1 MKVDE
6 KKVFIQI
13 VLLKIMDLEGSVFKV
28 LPTQVCQNSKRKKVG
43 ILPVLAQKCCIQLAQ
58 FAADSL
64 L

>member
-13 VLLKIMDLEGSVFKV
+13 VLLKIMDLECSRSCPHKSAKT
-28 LPTQVCQNSKRKKVG
+28 LLRNKVG
-43 ILPVLAQKCCIQLAQ
+43 ILPVLTQKCCIQLAQ